1 MERFKNNSLESPGSK
16 PKAKRWVVLVFLLA
30 CATFLYLQTFIL
42 PYVPRIA
49 GGDQGIHLSLA
60 ARMLD
65 GQVIY
70 RDFDHF
76 PLPGTDVLYFAIFK
90 LVGVRA
96 WIAPSMLIL
105 IGVTIA
111 WLSINISQKLMTGPI
126 VFLPGLLFITLPFS
140 GFLDATHHWYSALFG
155 TAALAVAIERR
166 STLRLVCAGLL
177 WGLAVCFAQSAI
189 VGALGLVLALV
200 WEGHHRGESRR
211 ALFQREACFIS
222 SLGLTLVVLNAYF
235 VWNAGVKRFFYS
247 TVVFL
252 IKYYPADWFNKPSA
266 YMAYPPSR
274 HEWTA
279 WPNLAT
285 FLLIYFLVPLVY
297 ILFFVRY
304 WREAKVHPEEPWER
318 LMLISLTGLFWF
330 ASVVYSA
337 GISRL
342 YPVSLPALILVA
354 WFLRSPF
361 KTEKVLLRALWTMT
375 LILAFVRPLITQT
388 TWNQNLDLPTGRTA
402 FPGSPQLYE
411 KSRWVTARTEPGDYF
426 FDDPQICF
434 ALRLRDPSRVPFLR
448 PTDYTRPE
456 EVEDAIRALE
466 QHRVRFVNWYAGLD
480 DEITDPAGDHL
491 GPLRAYL
498 RKHYHVAVSFSN
510 SDQIWERN
518 R

>member
-1 MERFKNNSLESPGSK
+1 
-16 PKAKRWVVLVFLLA
+16 
-30 CATFLYLQTFIL
+30 
-42 PYVPRIA
+42 
-49 GGDQGIHLSLA
+49 
-60 ARMLD
+60 MLD

-90 LVGVRA
+90 FVGVRA
-96 WIAPSMLIL
+96 SIAPSMLIL
-105 IGVTIA
+105 IGVAIA
-111 WLSINISQKLMTGPI
+111 WLSINISQKIMTGPI
-126 VFLPGLLFITLPFS
+126 VFLPGLLFLTLPFS

-155 TAALAVAIERR
+155 TAALAVAMERR
-166 STLRLVCAGLL
+166 STRRLVCAGIL
-177 WGLAVCFAQSAI
+177 WGLATSFTQSAI

-200 WEGHHRGESRR
+200 WERRYRRESYRT
-211 ALFQREACFIS
+211 LLQREAYFVA

-235 VWNAGVKRFFYS
+235 MWKAGVKRFVYC

-252 IKYYPADWFNKPSA
+252 AKYYPADWFNKPSV

-274 HEWTA
+274 HEWRE
-279 WPNLAT
+279 WPNLAA

-297 ILFFVRY
+297 ILFCVRY
-304 WREAKVHPEEPWER
+304 GREAKVHPEEPWDR
-318 LMLISLTGLFWF
+318 LMLISLTGVFWF
-330 ASVVYSA
+330 ASVAYSA

-342 YPVSLPALILVA
+342 YPVSLPALILVV
-354 WFLRSPF
+354 WFLKLPF
-361 KTEKVLLRALWTMT
+361 QTEKFLLRALWATT

-388 TWNQNLDLPTGRTA
+388 TWNQNLDLPTGHTA

-411 KSRWVTARTEPGDYF
+411 KSRWVSQRTEPGDYF
-426 FDDPQICF
+426 LDDPQICF

-456 EVEDAIRALE
+456 EVEDAIRGLE
-466 QHRVRFVNWYAGLD
+466 QHRVRFVNWYAALD
-480 DEITDPAGDHL
+480 DEITDPTGDHL

-498 RKHYHVAVSFSN
+498 REHYHVALSFSN

-518 R
+518 P